1 MVMTCYCLC
10 CTTAFLSCCLV
21 LETFTLQAENFFCS
35 LIGAELVAGLDKS
48 ICVICH
54 WEEGE
59 KTNNSFNC
67 KIIASDKFNFVVVV
81 VVFCLL
87 FYLKCNILEV
97 IFFCRLLM
105 CRHWIVFL
113 KITAVFCT
121 SHSFYS
127 ANSYT
132 FSCEEKNWEGK
143 VLSEK
148 QWSKT

>member
-1 MVMTCYCLC
+1 MTCYCLC

-21 LETFTLQAENFFCS
+21 LETFTLQAENSICS
-35 LIGAELVAGLDKS
+35 LIGAELQWQVWAKAFVSFVIERRVNKQTTLLIAKLLLLTSS
-48 ICVICH
+48 ILLLLL
-54 WEEGE
+54 W
-59 KTNNSFNC
+59 
-67 KIIASDKFNFVVVV
+67 
-81 VVFCLL
+81 VFCLL

-113 KITAVFCT
+113 RITAVFCT

-132 FSCEEKNWEGK
+132 FSCEEKNWEEK